1 MLTYIM
7 STPQVADVLVSGGD
21 GYSLEPEQL
30 LALGQRLLGIPH
42 VQRVRFASKGLA
54 VSPSRIID
62 PADGWAAALE
72 RLCAEGRAV
81 GKSVSLQTHF
91 NHPQEISWITEAAAQ
106 RLFRAGVAVRNQT
119 VLLNGV
125 NSNFETMSELIRR
138 LAGINIQ
145 PVCKAH
151 SLLA

>member
-1 MLTYIM
+1 MLTYVAR
-7 STPQVADVLVSGGD
+7 TPQVNDVLVSGGD

-30 LALGQRLLGIPH
+30 LSLGRRLLGIPH

-72 RLCAEGRAV
+72 RVSAEGRAM

-91 NHPQEISWITEAAAQ
+91 NHPREISWVTEQAAK
-106 RLFRAGVAVRNQT
+106 RLFSGGVTVRNQT

-125 NSNFETMSELIRR
+125 NSDFETMNELIRKV
-138 LAGINIQ
+138 AAMNIQ
-145 PVCKAH
+145 PV
-151 SLLA
+151 S